1 MEGWEGAGGG
11 GQALGWW
18 ALGGWW
24 AGLVAGWTW
33 GCRNGGSWGRAKE
46 GQEGSGG
53 PRRGAL
59 GGGEGARRPQ
69 RGEGQRKS
77 GLGRLEGAPEAPS
90 EKKSPKENP
99 ISIRVICYSER
110 KS

>member
-1 MEGWEGAGGG
+1 MGAAGRLWDGGHLGAGG
-11 GQALGWW
+11 LGWW
-18 ALGGWW
+18 LAGPGGAGMGELGEGEK
-24 AGLVAGWTW
+24 
-33 GCRNGGSWGRAKE
+33 AKE
-46 GQEGSGG
+46 GQGGSGG
-53 PRRGAL
+53 PRRRAL